1 MKIGVL
7 DESVIKRVVT
17 EILIDRPEV
26 INVFVDGINL
36 VLESVDLDSL
46 VEFLEREHGLHL
58 IVNGDSYMVASSM
71 NEGLAQDAAEA
82 GAKAA
87 DAASSGLIS
96 NTKAFM
102 KKKREEVGEPA
113 TESEKEDEAAEEA
126 AEVSEKG
133 EAEEETIDKFRGLK
147 AMSKEMNPETMKQR
161 VIGSK
166 ELEKMLQK
174 DPKFVQLLKDLVGQA
189 EEEEGEEEFV
199 RVPKR
204 ALKEE

>member
-174 DPKFVQLLKDLVGQA
+174 DPKFVQLLKDLVGRA
-189 EEEEGEEEFV
+189 EEEEDEEFV